1 MKVRF
6 NASRRVPRDPR
17 KGLFRSKIIAF
28 VLVIEWVFSFLEL
41 EKHLRTGQLVGG
53 LCNWKKICRFVTNL
67 VNASPREMLPLLN
80 ATPSLRPPVSSPFR
94 IRRPRSR
101 TTHTHYPPTTTSSK
115 MSAIEVAQQEV
126 LPKDATFHLDAGIE
140 DPEEFLVVHELLGR
154 GQLLNAYEV
163 RLFTTAQIHSIPS
176 PIRDIRVFFPVPT
189 ARAPPRAVL
198 PVALFGGW

>member
-1 MKVRF
+1 MK
-6 NASRRVPRDPR
+6 
-17 KGLFRSKIIAF
+17 
-28 VLVIEWVFSFLEL
+28 LE
-41 EKHLRTGQLVGG
+41 
-53 LCNWKKICRFVTNL
+53 KICRFVTNL

-154 GQLLNAYEV
+154 GQLLNAYEAKMTHQV
-163 RLFTTAQIHSIPS
+163 RVSTRFDPSRSRFCIPTRPKS
-176 PIRDIRVFFPVPT
+176 VARRLAHPFPIAI
-189 ARAPPRAVL
+189 
-198 PVALFGGW
+198 

>member
-1 MKVRF
+1 MK
-6 NASRRVPRDPR
+6 
-17 KGLFRSKIIAF
+17 
-28 VLVIEWVFSFLEL
+28 LE
-41 EKHLRTGQLVGG
+41 
-53 LCNWKKICRFVTNL
+53 KICRFVTNL

-176 PIRDIRVFFPVPT
+176 PIRNIRVFFPVPT
-189 ARAPPRAVL
+189 ARARPRAVL
-198 PVALFGGW
+198 PVALVGGW